1 MPTLLCQIAP
11 FTVKSLCELV
21 DSDTKKEGR
30 LEICVEDAEMI
41 IDKSCG
47 EFVFQKRA
55 QPSTPQ
61 TPQGQDYKVSESFS
75 FIFGVFYILN
85 FT

>member
-61 TPQGQDYKVSESFS
+61 TPQGQDYKVSE
-75 FIFGVFYILN
+75 
-85 FT
+85 